1 MSNFRDKV
9 VKARSHI
16 LFIVGLL
23 IVTAIVLATD
33 EGERLE
39 QGRSLVPSGERR

>member
-1 MSNFRDKV
+1 MSEFRDNL

-23 IVTAIVLATD
+23 IVTAFVLATD
-33 EGERLE
+33 KGERIE
-39 QGRSLVPSGERR
+39 QGAAPAPKGEQI

>member
-1 MSNFRDKV
+1 MSEFRDNL

-33 EGERLE
+33 EGGRME
-39 QGRSLVPSGERR
+39 QVRPPAPEGE